1 MQDRDSLLREKAELE
16 AELSRKEVEMNSKK
30 ITLNGTFGKL
40 GSMFS
45 KVYAPD
51 LMLATTVTGQFYLLG
66 LIELVIQNG
75 GHVVSA
81 NTDGICVAAAPADMA
96 AIRDVVTMY
105 GWVTN
110 FTFEE
115 TRYRTIALKD
125 VNNYLAVGV
134 DGKIKAK
141 GIYALSGLMKNPTNE
156 VCTLA
161 AQAYL
166 AHGTPV
172 DQFIREHLKPENI
185 ADFTQSRVVNGGA
198 IQYRGRKLVDD
209 WIPITRGEWRREA
222 WPPERATYKRVSRP
236 NPVEV
241 GDDPVFLGRV
251 ARWYYSTDHKLS
263 INYVTNDNLVGKS
276 EGGRACLKLPD
287 SIPDDLDVD
296 RYIAETKANL
306 LAMGVTV

>member
-1 MQDRDSLLREKAELE
+1 
-16 AELSRKEVEMNSKK
+16 
-30 ITLNGTFGKL
+30 
-40 GSMFS
+40 
-45 KVYAPD
+45 
-51 LMLATTVTGQFYLLG
+51 
-66 LIELVIQNG
+66 
-75 GHVVSA
+75 VVSA
-81 NTDGICVAAAPADMA
+81 NTDGICVAAPPAEMQ
-96 AIRDVVTMY
+96 AIRAAVELY

-110 FTFEE
+110 FEFEE
-115 TRYRTIALKD
+115 TRYRTIAIKD
-125 VNNYLAVGV
+125 VNNYLAVTV
-134 DGKIKAK
+134 DGKVKAK

-166 AHGTPV
+166 QHGTPV

-209 WIPITRGEWRREA
+209 WIPITRGEWRRAA

-287 SIPDDLDVD
+287 SIPDDLDID
-296 RYIAETKANL
+296 RYIAETEANL
-306 LAMGVTV
+306 LAMGVSV